1 MNKLLF
7 FMGALLL
14 ASTGHAQE
22 TVAAAAESSHAWAY
36 ALGAALG
43 VGLAAFGC
51 GLAQGKVGAAAMDG
65 LARNPQ
71 ARDAMFVP
79 MILALVFIE
88 TLVIFTFALSFLVQT
103 NI

>member
-1 MNKLLF
+1 MKKLLF
-7 FMGALLL
+7 LTGSLLL

-22 TVAAAAESSHAWAY
+22 AAGVVESSHAWAY
-36 ALGAALG
+36 ALGASLA

-51 GLAQGKVGAAAMDG
+51 GLAQSKVGAAAMDG

-71 ARDAMFVP
+71 ARDAIFVP

-88 TLVIFTFALSFLVQT
+88 TLVIFTFALSFLIQG